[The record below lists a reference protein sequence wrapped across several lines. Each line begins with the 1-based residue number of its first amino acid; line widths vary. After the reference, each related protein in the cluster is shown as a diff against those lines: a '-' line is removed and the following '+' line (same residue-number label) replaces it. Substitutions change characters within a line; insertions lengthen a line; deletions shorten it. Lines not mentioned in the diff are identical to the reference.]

1 MNNIPGIKH
10 YKFSFSSFLLANI
23 LLSILITLIF
33 ISGSLENWKSFFI
46 SFIWSFTISVTIW
59 SGSILISQQLD
70 RMVSW
75 AKYPVSRS
83 ILGIIVLG
91 IYSVTAFILVK
102 YLLYFTFHGKFP
114 SDAWHFIAGS
124 SIMTIA
130 ISLYISLT
138 FTAIGFF
145 RAWKKE
151 TVNSE
156 KLKAEMMAYKYES
169 LRNQI
174 NPHFLFNSLNVLSE
188 LVYDNQELA
197 VKFIR
202 QLSDLFRYVLDSR
215 DRELVPLS
223 EELGFMESYIFLLKI
238 RFEGKLNIKTDV
250 EAQANDYLI
259 PMTLQLLI
267 ENAVKHNEVSAAF
280 PLWISIRKKNGA
292 IEVENNL
299 QPKNV
304 GENSKKTGLKNLMQQ
319 YAFFSDH
326 TVEVLS
332 SGATFLVRVPI
343 LKSAER

>member
-1 MNNIPGIKH
+1 MHNIPGIKN
-10 YKFSFSSFLLANI
+10 YKFTFCKFLLANI
-23 LLSILITLIF
+23 ILSIF
-33 ISGSLENWKSFFI
+33 ISLLFIPGSLESWKSFFT
-46 SFIWSFTISVTIW
+46 SFIWAFAISVSIW
-59 SGSILISQQLD
+59 SGSILITQQLD
-70 RMVSW
+70 RMISW
-75 AKYPVSRS
+75 TKYPVSRS
-83 ILGIIVLG
+83 ILGIIILG
-91 IYSVTAFILVK
+91 IYSVTAFNLVK
-102 YLLYFTFHGKFP
+102 YLLYFIFHGKFP
-114 SDAWHFIAGS
+114 SDTWNFIAES
-124 SIMTIA
+124 SIMTIS
-130 ISLYISLT
+130 ISLYMSLT

-156 KLKAEMMAYKYES
+156 KLKAEMMTYKYES

-188 LVYDNQELA
+188 LVYDDQDLA

-223 EELGFMESYIFLLKI
+223 EELDFTGSYIFLLKI
-238 RFEGKLNIKTDV
+238 RFENKLNIKTDV
-250 EAQANDYLI
+250 EVQANDYLI

-267 ENAVKHNEVSAAF
+267 ENAVKHNEVSAEF
-280 PLWISIRKKNGA
+280 PLSVSIRKKNEF

-299 QPKNV
+299 QPKDV

-326 TVEVLS
+326 PIEILS
-332 SGATFLVRVPI
+332 SGNTFLVRVPI
-343 LKSAER
+343 LKSTK